1 MSPRNHDDAE
11 AWRALLAADETRL
24 EGEDCPSADA
34 LWASAHGEDA
44 RHEDDVVLDHVTR
57 CGRCAAAWRRA
68 REMAGEVKLGA
79 VRTGRRRA
87 LLLWAAAAAVLVVA
101 VVVPSLWWRERGS
114 APPAY
119 RAGERV
125 AIAVE
130 SSPVLPRDRFVLRW
144 SAGPRGTTYDVVV
157 TTADLD
163 TIAAEYGVDALA
175 FTVHPKAL
183 SHVPNGGTVLWRV
196 NAHLPDGR
204 TLSTATVSTRVR

>member
-1 MSPRNHDDAE
+1 MSPKVHDDAD
-11 AWRALLAADETRL
+11 AWRALLAADETRA

-34 LWASAHGEDA
+34 LWASARGEAARGEDVA
-44 RHEDDVVLDHVTR
+44 VLDHVTR
-57 CGRCAAAWRRA
+57 CGACAAAWRLG
-68 REMAGEVKLGA
+68 REMAGGA
-79 VRTGRRRA
+79 GVGAARTGRRRA

-101 VVVPSLWWRERGS
+101 VVVPSLWRREGGS
-114 APPAY
+114 APPVY

-130 SSPVLPRDRFVLRW
+130 SDPVLPRDRFVLRW

-163 TIAAEYGVDALA
+163 SIAAEYGVETRT
-175 FTVHPKAL
+175 FTVDPKAL
-183 SHVPNGGTVLWRV
+183 SHVPKGGIVLWRV

-204 TLSTATVSTRVR
+204 TASTATVSTRVR